1 MMYHLN
7 EVKLNL
13 DGQMLGGIENYEQ
26 MKKVKIDNILGLGEY
41 KNRFIGVHDQINR
54 EINDKKQ
61 KIHS

>member
-54 EINDKKQ
+54 EIIDKKQ